1 MDNACVY
8 VHLKVAYF
16 WFMFGHGLLGF
27 FFFYI
32 IRNCAYT
39 RKFAFSVDCFITLP
53 LKCWK
58 SVYLILSLHVWFKDN
73 DEAKKKRENDFI
85 AFRNLHFVQK
95 WYFSI
100 FVSKCYLIAAELLQI
115 NQFLF
120 PTWTCSNPKLK
131 RFERYLACNF
141 KISLIYD

>member
-100 FVSKCYLIAAELLQI
+100 FVSKCYLIAVELLQI

-120 PTWTCSNPKLK
+120 PTWTCSKMNNKSK
-131 RFERYLACNF
+131 AETFWTVTCM
-141 KISLIYD
+141 

>member
-16 WFMFGHGLLGF
+16 WFMFGHGLSGF
-27 FFFYI
+27 FFLHNKKLCI
-32 IRNCAYT
+32 YT

-73 DEAKKKRENDFI
+73 DEAKRKRENDFI

-100 FVSKCYLIAAELLQI
+100 FVSKCYLIAVELLQI
-115 NQFLF
+115 NQFHF
-120 PTWTCSNPKLK
+120 PTWTWSKMNNKSKAETFWTVSCM
-131 RFERYLACNF
+131 
-141 KISLIYD
+141 

>member
-27 FFFYI
+27 FFLHNKKLCIYQKICIQCGLFYHSPSKMLKVRISDFI
-32 IRNCAYT
+32 ITC
-39 RKFAFSVDCFITLP
+39 
-53 LKCWK
+53 
-58 SVYLILSLHVWFKDN
+58 LIQRQRWGKKKEERMISLHLEIYILFCLRV
-73 DEAKKKRENDFI
+73 
-85 AFRNLHFVQK
+85 HK

-100 FVSKCYLIAAELLQI
+100 FVSKCYLIAVELLQI

-120 PTWTCSNPKLK
+120 PTWTCSKMNNKSK
-131 RFERYLACNF
+131 AETFWTVSCM
-141 KISLIYD
+141 

>member
-1 MDNACVY
+1 MRISDSCLPMVCL
-8 VHLKVAYF
+8 VV
-16 WFMFGHGLLGF
+16 F
-27 FFFYI
+27 FFLDI

-39 RKFAFSVDCFITLP
+39 RKFAFSVDCFITRP

-73 DEAKKKRENDFI
+73 DQAKKKRRMI
-85 AFRNLHFVQK
+85 SLHLEIYILFCLRVHK

-100 FVSKCYLIAAELLQI
+100 FVSKCYLIAVELLQI

-120 PTWTCSNPKLK
+120 PTWTCSKMNNKSK
-131 RFERYLACNF
+131 AETFWT
-141 KISLIYD
+141 ISCM

>member
-8 VHLKVAYF
+8 MHLKVAYF

-100 FVSKCYLIAAELLQI
+100 FVSKCYLIAVELLQI

-120 PTWTCSNPKLK
+120 PTWTCSKMNNKSK
-131 RFERYLACNF
+131 AETFWTVSCM
-141 KISLIYD
+141 

>member
-16 WFMFGHGLLGF
+16 WFMFGHGLSGF
-27 FFFYI
+27 FFFLHNKKLCIYQKICIQCGLFYHSPSKMLKVRISDFI
-32 IRNCAYT
+32 ITC
-39 RKFAFSVDCFITLP
+39 
-53 LKCWK
+53 
-58 SVYLILSLHVWFKDN
+58 LIQRQRWG
-73 DEAKKKRENDFI
+73 KKKRENDFI

-100 FVSKCYLIAAELLQI
+100 FVSKCYLIAVELLQI

-120 PTWTCSNPKLK
+120 PTWTCSKMNNKSK
-131 RFERYLACNF
+131 AETFWTVSCM
-141 KISLIYD
+141 

>member
-27 FFFYI
+27 FFLHNKKLCIYQKICIQCGLFYHSPSKMLKVRISDFI
-32 IRNCAYT
+32 ITC
-39 RKFAFSVDCFITLP
+39 
-53 LKCWK
+53 
-58 SVYLILSLHVWFKDN
+58 LIQRQRWG
-73 DEAKKKRENDFI
+73 KKRENDFI

-100 FVSKCYLIAAELLQI
+100 FVSKCYLIAVELLQI
-115 NQFLF
+115 NQCSKMNNKSKAETF
-120 PTWTCSNPKLK
+120 WTVSCM
-131 RFERYLACNF
+131 
-141 KISLIYD
+141 

>member
-27 FFFYI
+27 FIFFLHNKKLCIYQKICIQCGFFCHSPSKMLKVRISDFI
-32 IRNCAYT
+32 ITC
-39 RKFAFSVDCFITLP
+39 
-53 LKCWK
+53 
-58 SVYLILSLHVWFKDN
+58 LIQRQRWGKKKKERMISLHL
-73 DEAKKKRENDFI
+73 EI
-85 AFRNLHFVQK
+85 YILCRNI

-100 FVSKCYLIAAELLQI
+100 FVSKCYLIAVELLQI

-120 PTWTCSNPKLK
+120 PTWTCSKMNNKSK
-131 RFERYLACNF
+131 AETFWTVSCM
-141 KISLIYD
+141 

>member
-16 WFMFGHGLLGF
+16 WFMFAHGLFGGF
-27 FFFYI
+27 FFSWHNKKVCIYQKICIQCGLFYHSPSKMLKVRISDI
-32 IRNCAYT
+32 I
-39 RKFAFSVDCFITLP
+39 IT
-53 LKCWK
+53 C
-58 SVYLILSLHVWFKDN
+58 LIQRQRWGK
-73 DEAKKKRENDFI
+73 KKKRENDFI

-100 FVSKCYLIAAELLQI
+100 FVSKCYLIAVQLLQI

-120 PTWTCSNPKLK
+120 PTWTCSKMNNKSK
-131 RFERYLACNF
+131 AETFWTVSCM
-141 KISLIYD
+141 

>member
-73 DEAKKKRENDFI
+73 DEAKKKGENDFI

-100 FVSKCYLIAAELLQI
+100 FVSKCYLIAVELLQI
-115 NQFLF
+115 NQILF
-120 PTWTCSNPKLK
+120 PTWTCSKMNNKSK
-131 RFERYLACNF
+131 AETFWTVSCM
-141 KISLIYD
+141 

>member
-39 RKFAFSVDCFITLP
+39 RKFAFSVDSFVTLP

-100 FVSKCYLIAAELLQI
+100 FVSKCYLIPVELLQI

-120 PTWTCSNPKLK
+120 PTWTCSKMNNKSKAETFLTVS
-131 RFERYLACNF
+131 CM
-141 KISLIYD
+141 

>member
-100 FVSKCYLIAAELLQI
+100 FVSKCYLIPVELLQI

-120 PTWTCSNPKLK
+120 PTWTCSKMNNKSK
-131 RFERYLACNF
+131 AETFWTVSCM
-141 KISLIYD
+141 

>member
-32 IRNCAYT
+32 IRSCAYT

-100 FVSKCYLIAAELLQI
+100 FASKCYLIAVELLQI

-120 PTWTCSNPKLK
+120 PTWTCSKMNNKSK
-131 RFERYLACNF
+131 AETFWTVSCM
-141 KISLIYD
+141 

>member
-8 VHLKVAYF
+8 VHLIVAYS

-27 FFFYI
+27 FFLHNKKLCIYQKICIQCGLFYHSPSKMLKVRISDFI
-32 IRNCAYT
+32 ITC
-39 RKFAFSVDCFITLP
+39 
-53 LKCWK
+53 
-58 SVYLILSLHVWFKDN
+58 LIQRQRWG
-73 DEAKKKRENDFI
+73 KKRENDFI

-100 FVSKCYLIAAELLQI
+100 FASKCYLIAVELLQI

-120 PTWTCSNPKLK
+120 PTWTCSKMNNKSK
-131 RFERYLACNF
+131 AETFWTVSCM
-141 KISLIYD
+141 

>member
-16 WFMFGHGLLGF
+16 WFMFAHGLFGGF
-27 FFFYI
+27 FFLDI

-58 SVYLILSLHVWFKDN
+58 SVYRILSLHVWFKDN
-73 DEAKKKRENDFI
+73 DQAKKKKKNDFI

-100 FVSKCYLIAAELLQI
+100 FVSKCYLIAVELLQI

-120 PTWTCSNPKLK
+120 PTWTCSKMNNKSK
-131 RFERYLACNF
+131 AETFWTVSCM
-141 KISLIYD
+141 

>member
-1 MDNACVY
+1 MDNACVYMY

-16 WFMFGHGLLGF
+16 WFMFGHGLLG

-73 DEAKKKRENDFI
+73 DEAKKRENDFI

-100 FVSKCYLIAAELLQI
+100 FVSKCYLIAVELLQI

-120 PTWTCSNPKLK
+120 PTWTCSKMNNKSK
-131 RFERYLACNF
+131 AETFWTVSCM
-141 KISLIYD
+141 

>member
-27 FFFYI
+27 FLHNKKLCIYQKICIQCGFFCHSPSKMLKVRISDFI
-32 IRNCAYT
+32 ITC
-39 RKFAFSVDCFITLP
+39 
-53 LKCWK
+53 
-58 SVYLILSLHVWFKDN
+58 LIQRQRWG
-73 DEAKKKRENDFI
+73 KKKRENDFI

-100 FVSKCYLIAAELLQI
+100 FVSKCYLIAVELLQM

-120 PTWTCSNPKLK
+120 PTWTCSKMNNKSK
-131 RFERYLACNF
+131 AETFWTVSCM
-141 KISLIYD
+141 

>member
-32 IRNCAYT
+32 IRYCAYT

-100 FVSKCYLIAAELLQI
+100 FVSKCNLIAVELLQI

-120 PTWTCSNPKLK
+120 PTWTCSKMNNKSK
-131 RFERYLACNF
+131 AETFWTVSCM
-141 KISLIYD
+141 

>member
-16 WFMFGHGLLGF
+16 WFMFAHGLFGGVF
-27 FFFYI
+27 FSWHNKKLCIYQKICIQCGLF
-32 IRNCAYT
+32 CHT
-39 RKFAFSVDCFITLP
+39 

-73 DEAKKKRENDFI
+73 DQAKKKRRMI
-85 AFRNLHFVQK
+85 SLHLEIYILFCLRVHK

-100 FVSKCYLIAAELLQI
+100 FVSKFYLIAVELLQI

-120 PTWTCSNPKLK
+120 PTWTCSKMNNKSK
-131 RFERYLACNF
+131 AETFWTVSCM
-141 KISLIYD
+141 

>member
-16 WFMFGHGLLGF
+16 WFMFGHDLLGF

-58 SVYLILSLHVWFKDN
+58 SVYLILSLHVLFKDN
-73 DEAKKKRENDFI
+73 DEAKKKERMISLHLEIYILCRNDI
-85 AFRNLHFVQK
+85 L
-95 WYFSI
+95 
-100 FVSKCYLIAAELLQI
+100 VSKCYLIAVELLQI
-115 NQFLF
+115 NQFHF
-120 PTWTCSNPKLK
+120 PTWTCSKMNNKSK
-131 RFERYLACNF
+131 AETFWTVSCM
-141 KISLIYD
+141 

>member
-100 FVSKCYLIAAELLQI
+100 FVSKCYLIAVELLQI

-120 PTWTCSNPKLK
+120 PTWTCSKMNNKSK
-131 RFERYLACNF
+131 AETFWTVSCM
-141 KISLIYD
+141 